1 MTIDKFMVQPRYY
14 KSFQCMGG
22 ACVQSCCC
30 NWGQITWQPA
40 EYEKLISADMSEELR
55 SRITG
60 SFVETK
66 DVLNPT
72 KTIYNLSE
80 SDRQCPI
87 QDPEGWCMIQ
97 KELGEEYLSKTCRLY
112 PRVMIEGGK
121 YFYRLCHISCYG
133 VADVLCNDES
143 AMELDISK
151 YNLSKSS
158 PKTNSYFCI
167 NEKRLEKR
175 PMMRYFNEIF
185 RFFYDITA
193 DRSYTLETALV
204 LGALAA
210 QQFTKLEENR
220 EYDRVPEAIEAL
232 KKQLKERDQ
241 IEKIGSIQPNDNYRI
256 AFSYELIRK
265 TIYIAVASL
274 GKNLEVKDSE
284 VSVEKYKEGR
294 RRLAELFS
302 GREFYRR
309 NLALNMLFEA
319 RMPFFSDNLTIYENW
334 LYLCAYF
341 SEMEFLMTAAVFNKE
356 NPESFVKCT
365 VSAMGRAFSHVKT
378 EIQFTVEYLK
388 QKGFTKPAHIALM
401 LKDPI

>member
-22 ACVQSCCC
+22 ACVQSCCR
-30 NWGQITWQPA
+30 NWGLIQWTTD
-40 EYEKLISADMSEELR
+40 EYEKLINADMSEELR
-55 SRITG
+55 SRVTG

-66 DVLNPT
+66 DVLHPT
-72 KTIYNLSE
+72 KTIYNLTE

-97 KELGEEYLSKTCRLY
+97 KELGEEYLSKTCRFY
-112 PRVMIEGGK
+112 PRKVVECGK
-121 YFYRLCHISCYG
+121 YYYRMCHLSCYG

-151 YNLSKSS
+151 YNLSKSA
-158 PKTNSYFCI
+158 PKTNAYFSI
-167 NEKRLEKR
+167 NEKKLEKR

-185 RFFYDITA
+185 RFLYDIIA

-210 QQFTKLEENR
+210 QQFTKLEENH

-232 KKQLKERDQ
+232 KKQLQDREQ
-241 IEKIGSIQPNDNYRI
+241 IEKIGNIKPNDNYRI
-256 AFSYELIRK
+256 ALPYEIIRDNIHMGVKLFSKVFEINEN
-265 TIYIAVASL
+265 I
-274 GKNLEVKDSE
+274 

-294 RRLAELFS
+294 KRLAELFS

-309 NLALNMLFEA
+309 NLVLDMMLETQ
-319 RMPFFSDNLTIYENW
+319 MPFFEDKLTIYENW
-334 LYLCAYF
+334 LYLCAFF
-341 SEMEFLMTAAVFNKE
+341 SEMEFLMTATSFKE
-356 NPESFVKCT
+356 INAERSVKCSI
-365 VSAMGRAFSHVKT
+365 SAMGRAFAHTLDTSLL
-378 EIQFTVEYLK
+378 TVSYLK